1 LVEAGTDT
9 ARLLAWAGGQ
19 SEDTLTWGPQLL
31 MEAEQMAMGLDKPPV
46 QYVDGAYVSAE
57 KLAQAQAEERSLI
70 GPAAAAPHH
79 NGGRYT
85 TEDFDLQGEQRQALC
100 PAGKA
105 NTQCSKLGE
114 PATGKVTYRFE
125 WSTQCADCPLRERCV
140 GPEQKHRSLVVGQ
153 HHRVWQSRRREQKT
167 QAFAQQMKHRNGIE
181 GTQSELVR
189 AHGIRRARY
198 RGWAKVRLQN
208 YFAAAACNL
217 KRWIRRKVWELAPV
231 QTATALGGAG
241 TRGGRAPLRWLRKP
255 ARHKRG

>member
-1 LVEAGTDT
+1 
-9 ARLLAWAGGQ
+9 
-19 SEDTLTWGPQLL
+19 
-31 MEAEQMAMGLDKPPV
+31 
-46 QYVDGAYVSAE
+46 
-57 KLAQAQAEERSLI
+57 
-70 GPAAAAPHH
+70 
-79 NGGRYT
+79 
-85 TEDFDLQGEQRQALC
+85 
-100 PAGKA
+100 
-105 NTQCSKLGE
+105 
-114 PATGKVTYRFE
+114 
-125 WSTQCADCPLRERCV
+125 V

-198 RGWAKVRLQN
+198 RGWAKVRLQH

-255 ARHKRG
+255 ARHKRGGDFGREGASSRILFRHHPWVLLVPYGKNPMQRAQHLRGRAAQALGAARTGTIRCSFSLSPTSTARWPSSVR